1 MVYKRFNINV
11 IVRLLI
17 LVCALSALV
26 YVFIIKSW
34 LITSGIFAFIVIVLV
49 VELFNFISKTNK
61 DLSKFIDA
69 INYQDYSVNFSAY
82 KLGNAFEELHESFK
96 STLELFRNLRLEKE
110 AHYQYLLR
118 LVKHIDIGIIAINN
132 ERKVILYNEAA
143 QVLLNIPNLVDWS
156 RYQEKCPQLYNSVE
170 NESSDARQLIKLSPG
185 KELSLRSNR
194 FLVDGKAHYVVVFQN
209 IKAEI
214 EDKEMDA
221 WNQLIKILTHEI
233 MNSVT
238 PISSLSDT
246 LLSLEKLQEQ
256 PNEDILEGLNTIS
269 RRSRIL
275 LGFVEDYRKLAHIPA
290 PNKRKVNAN
299 EFFTQ
304 VAEVHKSRLIELGID
319 FNVKLTNH
327 VDVEIDESLIFQV
340 FDNLFSNATY
350 ALKTVK
356 HPQISISQK
365 AIDKNGRK
373 MLETQFKDNGNGVS
387 EAEIGQ
393 IFIPF
398 FSTKTKGSGIGLSLS
413 RQIIQMHGG
422 NMQVETQSGQH
433 FTVIFTLPL

>member
-17 LVCALSALV
+17 LVGALSALV
-26 YVFIIKSW
+26 YVLIIKSW
-34 LITSGIFAFIVIVLV
+34 LITSGICAFLVVVLV

-118 LVKHIDIGIIAINN
+118 LVKHIDIGIIAINDQQ
-132 ERKVILYNEAA
+132 KVVLYNESA
-143 QVLLNIPNLVDWS
+143 QDLLGVPNLVDWG
-156 RYQEKCPQLYNSVE
+156 RYEEKVPQLFNSVV
-170 NESSDARQLIKLSPG
+170 NKKTDARQLIKLSQG
-185 KELSLRSNR
+185 KELSLRSSR
-194 FLVDGKAHYVVVFQN
+194 FLVDGQPHYVVVFQN

-214 EDKEMDA
+214 ENKEMDA

-246 LLSLEKLQEQ
+246 LLTIEKIQEE
-256 PNEDILEGLNTIS
+256 PNDDIVEGLQTIS

-275 LGFVEDYRKLAHIPA
+275 LGFVDDYRKLAHIPT
-290 PNKRKVNAN
+290 PNKRTVNSKA
-299 EFFTQ
+299 FFTQ
-304 VAEVHKSRLIELGID
+304 VADLHKSRVKELGID
-319 FNVKLTNH
+319 FNVKLANN
-327 VDVEIDESLIFQV
+327 IQLALDESLIFQV
-340 FDNLFSNATY
+340 FDNLFSNASH
-350 ALKTVK
+350 ALQN
-356 HPQISISQK
+356 HENPEISITQK
-365 AIDKNGRK
+365 EVDKSGKRH
-373 MLETQFKDNGNGVS
+373 LETSFRDNGYGVS
-387 EAEIGQ
+387 ENEIGQ

-398 FSTKTKGSGIGLSLS
+398 FSTKAKGSGIGLSLS
-413 RQIIQMHGG
+413 RQIIQMHNGQ
-422 NMQVETQSGQH
+422 MRVESKKGE
-433 FTVIFTLPL
+433 FFNVIFSLPL